1 MRKGSRSNQ
10 MNGYAISARRANGQ
24 QITNR
29 MHHSRNVNMSETSGS
44 MGFYVDGE

>member
-10 MNGYAISARRANGQ
+10 INGYAIRARRANGQ

-29 MHHSRNVNMSETSGS
+29 MHHSRNVNMSETSAL
-44 MGFYVDGE
+44 